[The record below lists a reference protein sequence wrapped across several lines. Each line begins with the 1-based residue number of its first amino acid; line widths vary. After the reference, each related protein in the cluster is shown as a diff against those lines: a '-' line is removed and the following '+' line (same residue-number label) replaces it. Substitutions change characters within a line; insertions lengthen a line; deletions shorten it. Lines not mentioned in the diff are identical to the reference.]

1 LLKEMMM
8 KYKKLRKYKKYVIM
22 KKTGKTPREIY
33 LSAKADGLN
42 SVQRVEILWNVCG
55 LSPADAKE
63 VMVCADTGAKSLSEY
78 QEKYILPLL
87 REVFEHEDQDS
98 ALNGDIPP
106 KK

>member
-1 LLKEMMM
+1 ML
-8 KYKKLRKYKKYVIM
+8 KYKKLRKYKKYAIM

-78 QEKYILPLL
+78 QEKYILPVLK
-87 REVFEHEDQDS
+87 EVFEQEEGNS
-98 ALNGDIPP
+98 KEKGDMPL